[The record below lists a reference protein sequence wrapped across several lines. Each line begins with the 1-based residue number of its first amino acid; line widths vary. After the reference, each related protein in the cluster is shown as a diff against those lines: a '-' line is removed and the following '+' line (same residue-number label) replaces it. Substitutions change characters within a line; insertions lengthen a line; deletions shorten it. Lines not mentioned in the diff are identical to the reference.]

1 MPVEVNYSEK
11 VVCRSQKAAERLIDY
26 NIPAKTCH
34 DKKKKRTL
42 TRFNKNLKNGSIKKS
57 EDKRNNRPGTN
68 WKSIS

>member
-34 DKKKKRTL
+34 DKKKKEL
-42 TRFNKNLKNGSIKKS
+42 
-57 EDKRNNRPGTN
+57 
-68 WKSIS
+68 